1 MADFDNIKEIG
12 FLKALLLTWKKSLF
26 SPEVF
31 YKELDYD
38 DDTMVSN
45 SESGILRPYLYAL
58 IFMYI
63 SLVFSLFW
71 EVFFFKIS
79 LGSYAMLPEIPL
91 FLSDKGS
98 MVLYLIA
105 GSAFLLL
112 LLGILYTIFLAILTI
127 IIHGFVMLMGGNKG
141 IKNTFRIIGY
151 ASGVGVFSILPIFGY
166 NISAAWFAVLLIIGI
181 KETDKLSTQKS
192 IMTLLLPFILILMI
206 FITFL
211 IKIILTRQP

>member
-12 FLKALLLTWKKSLF
+12 FFKALFLTWKKSLF

-31 YKELDYD
+31 YKELNYD
-38 DDTMVSN
+38 ADAMVSD
-45 SESGILRPYLYAL
+45 SELGILHPYFYAL
-58 IFMYI
+58 IFTYI
-63 SLVFSLFW
+63 GLVFSLFW

-79 LGSYAMLPEIPL
+79 LYSTYAILPEIPL
-91 FLSDKGS
+91 FLSDKSS

-105 GSAFLLL
+105 GIIFLLL
-112 LLGILYTIFLAILTI
+112 LFGILYTIFLAILTI
-127 IIHGFVMLMGGNKG
+127 IIHGFVMLMGGNRG

-166 NISAAWFAVLLIIGI
+166 NISAAWFAVLLIIGV
-181 KETDKLSTQKS
+181 KETGKLSTQRS
-192 IMTLLLPFILILMI
+192 IMTLLLPFILISMI

-211 IKIILTRQP
+211 IKIILTR